1 MQAFD
6 PWSLV
11 CLSCTITL
19 NKMEFLD
26 EYQNTPQVLASRS
39 FLVAGF
45 DTRWEPRRV
54 SCGIPATH
62 HVLQLLCNTPR
73 AATTLQHTKYCNYSV
88 THKMLQLLCN
98 LTRDMQ
104 LCNTLETCK
113 PATHKMLQLLCNT
126 LETCKPA
133 THKMLQHTKC
143 CNTQNAATHKML
155 QHTKCCNTRN
165 TATHKILQPSRDSGA
180 RAQHDHRATTKYCN
194 KRLAATRTTSCNTL
208 QHTATH
214 CNTLQHTSQHT

>member
-26 EYQNTPQVLASRS
+26 EYQYTPQVLASRS

-73 AATTLQHTKYCNYSV
+73 AATTLQHTKYCNYS
-88 THKMLQLLCN
+88 
-98 LTRDMQ
+98 
-104 LCNTLETCK
+104 
-113 PATHKMLQLLCNT
+113 ATHKMLQLLCNT

-133 THKMLQHTKC
+133 THKMLQHTKYCNPLETQARATRPSC
-143 CNTQNAATHKML
+143 CQRLERISATSISATH
-155 QHTKCCNTRN
+155 
-165 TATHKILQPSRDSGA
+165 
-180 RAQHDHRATTKYCN
+180 
-194 KRLAATRTTSCNTL
+194 
-208 QHTATH
+208 
-214 CNTLQHTSQHT
+214 